1 MGVINNYGRTL
12 TGVIKPN
19 LKPLLKSEEVK
30 QEFFIISTLFSLRKD
45 GVNSLGKLDHI
56 ILKHSKV
63 NVIIFQKSDKP
74 YYNLILFFDMIKNPS
89 DEWKKTIL
97 KYKKQC
103 QSVIQISNNIRYVGV
118 INNYGRT
125 LTGVIKPNLKPLL
138 KSEEVKQEFFI
149 ISTLFSLRKNG
160 TNSLGKLDYIILKH
174 SKVNV
179 IVFQKKDITF
189 YISINSKEKSL
200 DKIISLIK
208 KTI

>member
-1 MGVINNYGRTL
+1 M
-12 TGVIKPN
+12 IKTP
-19 LKPLLKSEEVK
+19 
-30 QEFFIISTLFSLRKD
+30 
-45 GVNSLGKLDHI
+45 
-56 ILKHSKV
+56 
-63 NVIIFQKSDKP
+63 SDK
-74 YYNLILFFDMIKNPS
+74 
-89 DEWKKTIL
+89 WKKSIL

-103 QSVIQISNNIRYVGV
+103 QSIIQISNNIRYVGV

-160 TNSLGKLDYIILKH
+160 VNSLGKLDYIILKH

-179 IVFQKKDITF
+179 IVFQKSDITF
-189 YISINSKEKSL
+189 YVSINSKEKSL

>member
-1 MGVINNYGRTL
+1 M
-12 TGVIKPN
+12 IKSP
-19 LKPLLKSEEVK
+19 
-30 QEFFIISTLFSLRKD
+30 
-45 GVNSLGKLDHI
+45 
-56 ILKHSKV
+56 
-63 NVIIFQKSDKP
+63 SDKW
-74 YYNLILFFDMIKNPS
+74 KNS
-89 DEWKKTIL
+89 IL

-103 QSVIQISNNIRYVGV
+103 QSIIQISNNIRYVGV

-149 ISTLFSLRKNG
+149 ISTLFSLRKNDV
-160 TNSLGKLDYIILKH
+160 NSLGKLDYIILKH

-189 YISINSKEKSL
+189 YVSINSKEKSL

>member
-1 MGVINNYGRTL
+1 M
-12 TGVIKPN
+12 IKSP
-19 LKPLLKSEEVK
+19 
-30 QEFFIISTLFSLRKD
+30 
-45 GVNSLGKLDHI
+45 
-56 ILKHSKV
+56 
-63 NVIIFQKSDKP
+63 SDKW
-74 YYNLILFFDMIKNPS
+74 KNF
-89 DEWKKTIL
+89 IL

-103 QSVIQISNNIRYVGV
+103 QSIIQISNNIRYVGV

-160 TNSLGKLDYIILKH
+160 VNSLGKLDYIILKH

-189 YISINSKEKSL
+189 YVSINSKEKSL

>member
-1 MGVINNYGRTL
+1 M
-12 TGVIKPN
+12 IKTP
-19 LKPLLKSEEVK
+19 
-30 QEFFIISTLFSLRKD
+30 
-45 GVNSLGKLDHI
+45 
-56 ILKHSKV
+56 
-63 NVIIFQKSDKP
+63 SDK
-74 YYNLILFFDMIKNPS
+74 
-89 DEWKKTIL
+89 WKKSIL

-103 QSVIQISNNIRYVGV
+103 QSIIQISNDIRYVGV

-160 TNSLGKLDYIILKH
+160 VNSLGKLDYIILKH

-179 IVFQKKDITF
+179 IVFQKSDITF
-189 YISINSKEKSL
+189 YVSINSKEKSL

-208 KTI
+208 KII

>member
-1 MGVINNYGRTL
+1 M
-12 TGVIKPN
+12 IKSP
-19 LKPLLKSEEVK
+19 
-30 QEFFIISTLFSLRKD
+30 
-45 GVNSLGKLDHI
+45 
-56 ILKHSKV
+56 
-63 NVIIFQKSDKP
+63 SDKW
-74 YYNLILFFDMIKNPS
+74 KNS
-89 DEWKKTIL
+89 IL

-103 QSVIQISNNIRYVGV
+103 QSIIQISNNIRYVGV

-160 TNSLGKLDYIILKH
+160 VNSLGKLDYIILKH
-174 SKVNV
+174 SKVNI
-179 IVFQKKDITF
+179 IVFQKMDITF
-189 YISINSKEKSL
+189 YVSINSKEKSL

>member
-1 MGVINNYGRTL
+1 M
-12 TGVIKPN
+12 IKSP
-19 LKPLLKSEEVK
+19 
-30 QEFFIISTLFSLRKD
+30 
-45 GVNSLGKLDHI
+45 
-56 ILKHSKV
+56 
-63 NVIIFQKSDKP
+63 SDKW
-74 YYNLILFFDMIKNPS
+74 KNS
-89 DEWKKTIL
+89 IL

-103 QSVIQISNNIRYVGV
+103 QSIIQISNNIRYVGV

-160 TNSLGKLDYIILKH
+160 VSSLGKLDHIILKH

-179 IVFQKKDITF
+179 IVFQKSDITF
-189 YISINSKEKSL
+189 YVSINSKEKSL
-200 DKIISLIK
+200 EKIISIIK